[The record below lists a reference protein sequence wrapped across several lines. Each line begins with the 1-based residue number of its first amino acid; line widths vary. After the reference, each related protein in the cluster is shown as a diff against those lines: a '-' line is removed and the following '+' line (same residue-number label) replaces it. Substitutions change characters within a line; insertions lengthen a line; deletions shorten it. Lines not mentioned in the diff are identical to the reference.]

1 MKNGVY
7 KRKSFAV
14 LIVVIAILAAFGC
27 GVFVR
32 TTSKK
37 QMKKKENKVVT
48 LRLTG
53 DGIDW
58 IGKQNGWFADL
69 LLERFGCKLDI
80 RPAMEYSDPL
90 KEADIILWGG
100 IAEPD
105 YVKKSSD
112 LTNVKKKRGGRF
124 CLAVNAHSKHK
135 DLANRFVDYLDSP
148 KGMMEMLYGPEKS
161 CWYYKDGKAYLT
173 NNGYSY
179 MENTSLM
186 YPAKKAKQESFAMGY
201 PRFMF
206 LPYTSSMLDPN
217 TGEAYDILQVNK
229 RRLETEKETEQPK
242 NNLKICSNVKK
253 MQVKY
258 VGVNM
263 DEMGTKDLDSAQIAT
278 VKKYFDRMSLK
289 KKTYKKGKSPKDI
302 QKESIVYTMQ
312 GGKYKEVVYYPFNQF
327 AVSLDGTW
335 YSVTTD
341 QDNPEPINDPAD
353 AFLIGTQKTGTHF
366 YIYGNDY
373 DISKQDAN
381 VEYIEEGISAGR
393 YVVVK
398 CHLKK
403 GKCNEYF
410 IYDRIKRA
418 FIYKFTGNYFTWYQN
433 DIMHGYYVD
442 QNTIYSYDGTVFQ
455 KTDCKED
462 ERIVYLEQKSKKK
475 LEYSIASWSTGEI
488 RESKYD
494 LVQKT
499 AQE

>member
-27 GVFVR
+27 GAFVR

-80 RPAMEYSDPL
+80 RPTMEYSDPL
-90 KEADIILWGG
+90 KEADIILWDG

-179 MENTSLM
+179 MENTLLM
-186 YPAKKAKQESFAMGY
+186 YPAKKAKQDSFAMGY

-206 LPYTSSMLDPN
+206 LPYASSMLDPN
-217 TGEAYDILQVNK
+217 TGEAYNILQVNK

-242 NNLKICSNVKK
+242 NDLKICSNVKK
-253 MQVKY
+253 MKWGHRIWIRHRLRQ
-258 VGVNM
+258 
-263 DEMGTKDLDSAQIAT
+263 
-278 VKKYFDRMSLK
+278 LK
-289 KKTYKKGKSPKDI
+289 NI
-302 QKESIVYTMQ
+302 
-312 GGKYKEVVYYPFNQF
+312 
-327 AVSLDGTW
+327 
-335 YSVTTD
+335 
-341 QDNPEPINDPAD
+341 
-353 AFLIGTQKTGTHF
+353 LIG
-366 YIYGNDY
+366 
-373 DISKQDAN
+373 
-381 VEYIEEGISAGR
+381 
-393 YVVVK
+393 
-398 CHLKK
+398 CL
-403 GKCNEYF
+403 
-410 IYDRIKRA
+410 
-418 FIYKFTGNYFTWYQN
+418 
-433 DIMHGYYVD
+433 
-442 QNTIYSYDGTVFQ
+442 
-455 KTDCKED
+455 
-462 ERIVYLEQKSKKK
+462 
-475 LEYSIASWSTGEI
+475 
-488 RESKYD
+488 
-494 LVQKT
+494 
-499 AQE
+499 

>member
-1 MKNGVY
+1 
-7 KRKSFAV
+7 
-14 LIVVIAILAAFGC
+14 
-27 GVFVR
+27 
-32 TTSKK
+32 
-37 QMKKKENKVVT
+37 
-48 LRLTG
+48 
-53 DGIDW
+53 
-58 IGKQNGWFADL
+58 
-69 LLERFGCKLDI
+69 
-80 RPAMEYSDPL
+80 
-90 KEADIILWGG
+90 
-100 IAEPD
+100 
-105 YVKKSSD
+105 
-112 LTNVKKKRGGRF
+112 
-124 CLAVNAHSKHK
+124 
-135 DLANRFVDYLDSP
+135 
-148 KGMMEMLYGPEKS
+148 
-161 CWYYKDGKAYLT
+161 
-173 NNGYSY
+173 
-179 MENTSLM
+179 
-186 YPAKKAKQESFAMGY
+186 
-201 PRFMF
+201 
-206 LPYTSSMLDPN
+206 
-217 TGEAYDILQVNK
+217 
-229 RRLETEKETEQPK
+229 
-242 NNLKICSNVKK
+242 

-278 VKKYFDRMSLK
+278 VKEYFDRMSLK
-289 KKTYKKGKSPKDI
+289 KKTYENGKSPKDI

-410 IYDRIKRA
+410 IYDRIKRT
-418 FIYKFTGNYFTWYQN
+418 FIYEFTGNYFTWYQN
-433 DIMHGYYVD
+433 DIMHGYYAD
-442 QNTIYSYDGTVFQ
+442 QNTIYNYDGTVFQ

-475 LEYSIASWSTGEI
+475 LKYSIASWSTGEI